1 MLKRLSFVVI
11 ILIAT
16 YVLLAQ
22 QAALIDM
29 SEVSVNASGERV
41 FNGDLL
47 TGSVVSYFDNGSIR
61 SIDDF
66 VEGRRHGFSRKWF
79 ADGVLGYESRY
90 EKGQRSGYTRSWWFN
105 GNMRSERFFEAGKP
119 EGEAWAWYRNG
130 NVFKRF
136 NFNNGKPVGVQQAWR
151 LNGTLF
157 SNFQYKNGRVFG
169 LKKSNNC
176 VGLEDEQI
184 SFDYYRD
191 QAAGI

>member
-1 MLKRLSFVVI
+1 MFKRLSLVVI
-11 ILIAT
+11 ISIAT
-16 YVLLAQ
+16 YVMSAQ
-22 QAALIDM
+22 QTILIDM

-41 FNGDLL
+41 LNDTLL

-61 SIDDF
+61 STDDF
-66 VEGRRHGFSRKWF
+66 VDGRRHGYSRKWF
-79 ADGVLGYESRY
+79 DDGVLGYESHYANGVRN
-90 EKGQRSGYTRSWWFN
+90 GYTRSWWFN

-130 NVFKRF
+130 SVFKRF
-136 NFNNGKPVGVQQAWR
+136 NFENGKPVGLQQAWR

-184 SFDYYRD
+184 SFGYYRD